1 MSRSLTLCRINRRR
15 RRISIIAVPLLHWL
29 RIFLNYISIHLLRA
43 SSLASSISI
52 ATYTADNLF
61 TYKLAP
67 NVAHPTQPRTTMLR
81 LLYTYQKVLLLT
93 QLKGFNLVGT
103 EIVNVIKM
111 NFNHHPRLLYTS
123 RVQRPQPSPLWVPR
137 PPSQCVN
144 HSLEVGACVVLL
156 VALQEG
162 YPQRV
167 LHYRCS
173 GDEFSLRIS
182 PRRVSLRCLGAFRSQ
197 WKVV

>member
-1 MSRSLTLCRINRRR
+1 M
-15 RRISIIAVPLLHWL
+15 LLKW
-29 RIFLNYISIHLLRA
+29 
-43 SSLASSISI
+43 
-52 ATYTADNLF
+52 T
-61 TYKLAP
+61 
-67 NVAHPTQPRTTMLR
+67 
-81 LLYTYQKVLLLT
+81 
-93 QLKGFNLVGT
+93 
-103 EIVNVIKM
+103 
-111 NFNHHPRLLYTS
+111 FNHHPRLLYTS

-173 GDEFSLRIS
+173 CDEFSLRIS

-197 WKVV
+197 WKVVWFPVFRDGRMSVVGTWGQVSRECPRIVICVLTTSFPVPAFILPSPLFLSLLSPLFNLCSPFPSNQYWVTSPIHRLF